1 MKRYSIGLLKVL
13 LGLLLFA
20 SCSDEDEVIRKKD
33 VVDGLPTTVKID
45 FTSGSLDKIETK
57 AAIDGDIYDMYVI
70 VFDKTGNNVITK
82 KYFGQSDLG
91 TGSISFDTTTGE
103 RLIYALANVKGTN
116 DDANAIFTTGRGSVY
131 SALETVG
138 NVTDLKNLSVSLAEN
153 QRSVEFA
160 EDRYLM
166 SGVYGERTDT
176 QAATSVTIS
185 EEGTLSPA
193 NNGTYKI
200 WFTRLFS
207 QIDFKIKAIDNITF
221 IPTSWDIV
229 NVPVQSNLYI
239 ADTDASGSYFS
250 VRDNIAFKDNA
261 FSFLMQENR
270 KLPEK
275 KCSNEEDREKGTGKD
290 KDRTFEN
297 ANSNSAYVI
306 LRGNYSDASYNG
318 EVIYYIHLGN
328 ATMSNKDW
336 DNFNTKRNKNY
347 VYTVTIAGVNSIV
360 TEVEVE
366 DPYERADGDL
376 TDLTTGELFEFD
388 APYEHKVLSFN
399 ESDLQGDKIVF
410 QVKTPYTNNAF
421 FKVSEASESD
431 PYYEENWKWAYFLVN
446 KREGNRYTTDPNRF
460 PGFASEGVSNATTDG
475 RKLMD
480 IVEFYNFLKDER
492 TRDLLVDGEIYV
504 TCFVNEYK
512 YKGRPWTEYVNKDN
526 RVLQLFCNVKEGN
539 HSSITSA
546 KYVLSQQSI
555 CSFYSADNPNI
566 GAWGIQRK
574 LSETPLAYDN
584 SIHII
589 PYSFEA
595 MSTGYENMVKEFD
608 LNSLQSWYADKN
620 NGLDGTI
627 SYNDHFNK
635 AYAACMQKNRDENGN
650 GQIDQDEIK
659 WYLPAINQYADV
671 WLGTAALPA
680 TVHLYPNSY
689 TEGYYLYSN
698 STAEGYSKQ
707 KNMLYAQQGSSFG
720 RTGFKYGDTNPNKAS
735 LNYRCIRNFGERIDN
750 YYTYVDN
757 NGKGFHQFT
766 LNQMDSKALRSNP
779 VRGALDKHDHNSQI
793 NRPYKKFIVA
803 SNNAILKIRKETS
816 SGRSYVIES
825 KGWDAVTKPD
835 DVHIWREVSRR
846 SEYYVGISYYYYKT
860 WEAYYDGK
868 SPIKEILGNIND
880 KTNPYNP
887 CSAYSENGVTGWR
900 FPNQRELALMIQI
913 KNLVTI
919 PTMSYTDYA
928 YNPSQ
933 MFAYNGQM
941 HLTDDK
947 GNAAEYVRC
956 VKDVE

>member
-13 LGLLLFA
+13 FGLLLFA
-20 SCSDEDEVIRKKD
+20 SCTDEYEIERKKE
-33 VVDGLPTTVKID
+33 VLDGLPATVKIN
-45 FTSGSLDKIETK
+45 FTAGSLDKIETK
-57 AAIDGDIYDMYVI
+57 TAIEGDIYDMYVI
-70 VFDKTGNNVITK
+70 VFDKTGNSVITK
-82 KYFGQSDLG
+82 KYFEQADLG
-91 TGSISFDTTTGE
+91 SGSISLETTTGE

-116 DDANAIFTTGRGSVY
+116 DDANAIFTTDRGSVY
-131 SALETVG
+131 NALETVKS
-138 NVTDLKNLSVSLAEN
+138 VDDLRTLSVSLAKN

-166 SGVYGERTDT
+166 SGVYGEKTDT
-176 QAATSVTIS
+176 QDATPVTIS
-185 EEGTLSPA
+185 DDGTLSPA

-207 QIDFKIKAIDNITF
+207 QIDFKISASNGIIF

-239 ADTDASGSYFS
+239 ANTDASGSYFP

-270 KLPEK
+270 MQPNTP
-275 KCSNEEDREKGTGKD
+275 CRNEEDREKGTGKD
-290 KDRTFEN
+290 KERTFEN

-328 ATMSNKDW
+328 ATMSNGDW
-336 DNFNTKRNKNY
+336 ENFDTKRNKNY
-347 VYTVTIAGVNSIV
+347 IYTVTIAGVNSIV
-360 TEVEVE
+360 KEVREK

-376 TDLTTGELFEFD
+376 TDLAAGELFEFD
-388 APYEHKVLSFN
+388 APYEHKVLSFTG
-399 ESDLQGDKIVF
+399 SDLNSEKIVF

-421 FKVSEASESD
+421 LRVSEASKSV
-431 PYYEENWKWAYFLVN
+431 YYEENWKWVYFLVN
-446 KREGNRYTTDPNRF
+446 KIENGRYTTEPNRF
-460 PGFASEGVSNATTDG
+460 PGFAADGSSHTATGG

-480 IVEFYNFLKDER
+480 IVEFYNFLSNPETK
-492 TRDLLVDGEIYV
+492 DLLVNDKIYV

-512 YKGRPWTEYVNKDN
+512 YEGQPWTDYVNKDN
-526 RVLQLFCNVKEGN
+526 RVLQLFCNVEEGN
-539 HSSITSA
+539 YSSITSA

-555 CSFYSADNPNI
+555 CSFYSADNPDI

-574 LSETPLAYDN
+574 LSEAPLAYDN
-584 SIHII
+584 SIKII
-589 PYSFEA
+589 PYSFNA
-595 MSTGYENMVKEFD
+595 MSTGYENMVAEFN
-608 LNSLQSWYADKN
+608 LNSLQSWYGDNK

-627 SYNDHFNK
+627 SYNDQFNK

-680 TVHLYPNSY
+680 TVHLYPNSS

-698 STAEGYSKQ
+698 STNEGYKDQ

-720 RTGFKYGDTNPNKAS
+720 RTGYKYTVDKNDAQ
-735 LNYRCIRNFGERIDN
+735 LNYRCIRNFGEKIDN
-750 YYTYVDN
+750 YYTYVNDN
-757 NGKGFHQFT
+757 GNGFHQFT

-779 VRGALDKHDHNSQI
+779 VRGALDKHHHNSQI

-803 SNNAILKIRKETS
+803 RKNANLRERRVTSTYGWESSDEYFNKVKRPEGDGWGEYRRWKDIRVGLTYFYIEWERYHDRTS
-816 SGRSYVIES
+816 
-825 KGWDAVTKPD
+825 T
-835 DVHIWREVSRR
+835 
-846 SEYYVGISYYYYKT
+846 IST
-860 WEAYYDGK
+860 
-868 SPIKEILGNIND
+868 ILGDISD
-880 KTNPYNP
+880 KANPYNP

-913 KNLVTI
+913 KDLVTI

-928 YNPSQ
+928 FNESQ

-941 HLTDDK
+941 HLTYK
-947 GNAAEYVRC
+947 TTAEHVRC

>member
-13 LGLLLFA
+13 FGLLLFA
-20 SCSDEDEVIRKKD
+20 SCTDEYEIERKKE
-33 VVDGLPTTVKID
+33 VLDGLPATVKIN
-45 FTSGSLDKIETK
+45 FTAGSLDKIETK
-57 AAIDGDIYDMYVI
+57 TAIEGDIYDMYVI
-70 VFDKTGNNVITK
+70 VFDKTGKSVITK
-82 KYFGQSDLG
+82 KYFGQADLG
-91 TGSISFDTTTGE
+91 SGSISLETTTGE

-116 DDANAIFTTGRGSVY
+116 DDENAIFTTDRGSVY
-131 SALETVG
+131 NALETVES
-138 NVTDLKNLSVSLAEN
+138 VTDLKKLSVSLAEN

-166 SGVYGERTDT
+166 SGVYGEKADT
-176 QAATSVTIS
+176 QDATPVTIS
-185 EEGTLSPA
+185 KDGTLSPA
-193 NNGTYKI
+193 NNSTYKI

-207 QIDFKIKAIDNITF
+207 QIDFKINAIKGITF

-239 ADTDASGSYFS
+239 ADTDASGSYFP

-270 KLPEK
+270 MLPDIS
-275 KCSNEEDREKGTGKD
+275 CSNEEDREKGTGKD
-290 KDRTFEN
+290 KERTFEN

-328 ATMSNKDW
+328 ATKSNNDW

-360 TEVEVE
+360 KEVKEE
-366 DPYERADGDL
+366 EPYERADGDL
-376 TDLTTGELFEFD
+376 TDLATGIVYEFD

-421 FKVSEASESD
+421 LRVSEALESD

-446 KREGNRYTTDPNRF
+446 KLEGGSYTTEPNRF
-460 PGFASEGVSNATTDG
+460 PGFAADGSSRTATG
-475 RKLMD
+475 NRKLMD
-480 IVEFYNFLKDER
+480 IVEFYKFLRNPETKK
-492 TRDLLVDGEIYV
+492 LLVNDKIYV

-512 YKGRPWTEYVNKDN
+512 YKGRPWTDYVNKDN
-526 RVLQLFCNVKEGN
+526 RVLQLFCNVEKGN
-539 HSSITSA
+539 NSSITSA

-574 LSETPLAYDN
+574 SSETPLAYDN
-584 SIHII
+584 SIQRI
-589 PYSFEA
+589 PYSFDA
-595 MSTGYENMVKEFD
+595 MSTGYENMVKEFQ
-608 LNSLQSWYADKN
+608 LNSLQTWYKDN
-620 NGLDGTI
+620 MNGLDGTI
-627 SYNDHFNK
+627 SYNNHFYK

-650 GQIDQDEIK
+650 GKIDQDEIK

-680 TVHLYPNSY
+680 TVHLYPNSCS
-689 TEGYYLYSN
+689 EGYYLYSN
-698 STAEGYSKQ
+698 STNKGHNKQ

-720 RTGFKYGDTNPNKAS
+720 HTGFKYGDNIANNAL
-735 LNYRCIRNFGERIDN
+735 LNYRCIRNFGESIDN

-803 SNNAILKIRKETS
+803 SNNAVIKRIETKTT
-816 SGRSYVIES
+816 RSFTVE
-825 KGWDAVTKPD
+825 KLGWQNVPKPD
-835 DVHIWREVSRR
+835 NSHDWIEVDKRREYSHSIIGDKYHV
-846 SEYYVGISYYYYKT
+846 YYKT
-860 WEAYYDGK
+860 WVTYSG
-868 SPIKEILGNIND
+868 SINEILKQIDD
-880 KTNPYNP
+880 KTYNP

-913 KNLVTI
+913 EGLVTN

-941 HLTDDK
+941 HLTYK
-947 GNAAEYVRC
+947 TTTEHVRC